1 MDDPDAE
8 AAGASSSAAGST
20 TTPLFTPP
28 CTSCESYLQ
37 GDCSG
42 GQPQRVSPSNLI
54 LFHVCKLRTGTKKEK
69 HEACI
74 QLGEYAATS
83 SDLRGQVLAAGGLA
97 SLIQAWPDVQ
107 LASAK
112 AIAHAILGVDDAWVL
127 LRFSRG
133 ILDALRL
140 LLVTSKE
147 AREAKQQKQLLL
159 LQQGEQQQQQQQQ
172 VEAEPEPPTA
182 AQTEDEQ
189 KVDETSPCHYR
200 HLVARVLAH
209 MIVIIKQE
217 WRQASGDAPP
227 TSERFL
233 AWTTSKT
240 KSSSTITDSLE
251 RVVELAMMLAED
263 DCGRSVN
270 VLPRG
275 GRGGGGVPL
284 PSPTAC
290 PPLSAQQQQLQGS
303 NAFLASSLKADPSDH
318 DATILTAF
326 SLAQTA
332 HVEASRVLLVNRGL
346 LPLLEE
352 WLDRKSVV

>member
-8 AAGASSSAAGST
+8 AAGMSSSTAST
-20 TTPLFTPP
+20 ATPFTPP
-28 CTSCESYLQ
+28 CTNCETYLH
-37 GDCSG
+37 GDCSKG
-42 GQPQRVSPSNLI
+42 YAQRVSPSNLI

-69 HEACI
+69 HEACV
-74 QLGEYAATS
+74 QLGKYAATS
-83 SDLRGQVLAAGGLA
+83 ADLRGQVLAAGGLA
-97 SLIQAWPDVQ
+97 SLIQVRPDVQ

-147 AREAKQQKQLLL
+147 AREAKQQKELLF
-159 LQQGEQQQQQQQQ
+159 QQGEQQQEQEQQQ
-172 VEAEPEPPTA
+172 VEAEPEPPSA
-182 AQTEDEQ
+182 PGAEDLQ
-189 KVDETSPCHYR
+189 RVDETSPCHYR

-217 WRQASGDAPP
+217 WRHASGDAPP

-240 KSSSTITDSLE
+240 KSSSTITDSLG

-263 DCGRSVN
+263 DCGRTVTS
-270 VLPRG
+270 G
-275 GRGGGGVPL
+275 
-284 PSPTAC
+284 
-290 PPLSAQQQQLQGS
+290 
-303 NAFLASSLKADPSDH
+303 
-318 DATILTAF
+318 
-326 SLAQTA
+326 
-332 HVEASRVLLVNRGL
+332 
-346 LPLLEE
+346 
-352 WLDRKSVV
+352 